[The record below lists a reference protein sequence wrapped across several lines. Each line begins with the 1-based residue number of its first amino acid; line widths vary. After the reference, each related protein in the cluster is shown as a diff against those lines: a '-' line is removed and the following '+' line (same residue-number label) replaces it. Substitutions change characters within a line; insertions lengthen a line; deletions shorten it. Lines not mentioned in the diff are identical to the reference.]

1 MEDKKIRLEFIHME
15 KQLDD
20 IFTKALDANHFEDRR
35 SSLGLC
41 VTDQ

>member
-20 IFTKALDANHFEDRR
+20 IFTKALDANRFENLRY
-35 SSLGLC
+35 SLGLC
-41 VTDQ
+41 VIDQ